1 MVSGGSISM
10 ALSAKQRR
18 VWDENGYLVIDGF
31 FDESEINAVE
41 SSLIRVWL
49 ERPANMTVDDLVTN
63 RRIRASQ
70 VADDELDHLFKV
82 NDLYLI
88 DPTVRRVI
96 SSERVVAAVG
106 ELLGDVPVV
115 CNTLSLEK
123 GSQQGSHI
131 DTLYMTPASDFG
143 LVATWMALEDVHQDA
158 GPLRY
163 FPGSHRIKPF
173 RFSTGNVHYIPSE
186 MPHWFEYMDESV
198 AQHGLE
204 EARFLAKRGDL
215 LIWNALLFHGGS
227 PINDPSRTRNSLVTH
242 FFTKT
247 DCKSLKCHVRKVE
260 GGAGLWMDRP
270 QHSIPGETMSLEQ
283 MGLAERSE
291 GERLVTAVRNG
302 NTSARIEDQFAA
314 TLGALAE
321 TERRLRITQHQLDAI
336 RSSRSWRVTRPL
348 RMFRALRK

>member
-1 MVSGGSISM
+1 MSL

-18 VWDENGYLVIDGF
+18 EWDENGYLVIEGF
-31 FDESEINAVE
+31 FDESDIFAVE
-41 SSLIRVWL
+41 SALTRVWL
-49 ERPANMTVDDLVTN
+49 DRPANVTVDDLVTN

-88 DPTVRRVI
+88 DPTVRCVI
-96 SSERVVAAVG
+96 SSKRVVAAVG

-123 GSQQGSHI
+123 GSQQGSHL

-173 RFSTGNVHYIPSE
+173 RFSTGNVHYVPSE

-198 AQHGLE
+198 AKHGLE
-204 EARFLAKRGDL
+204 ETRFLAKRGDL

-227 PINDPSRTRNSLVTH
+227 PINDLSRTRNSLVTH
-242 FFTKT
+242 FVTRT
-247 DCKSLKCHVRKVE
+247 DSISQKCRLRAVE

-270 QHSIPGETMSLEQ
+270 QHSVSGEAMSPEQ
-283 MGLAERSE
+283 LRLAERSE

-302 NTSARIEDQFAA
+302 NTSACIEDQLAA
-314 TLGALAE
+314 TLGVLAE
-321 TERRLRITQHQLDAI
+321 TERRLRITQRQLDAT
-336 RSSRSWRVTRPL
+336 RSSRSWRITRPL
-348 RMFRALRK
+348 RTIRALHRNSK

>member
-1 MVSGGSISM
+1 MG
-10 ALSAKQRR
+10 LSAKQRR
-18 VWDENGYLVIDGF
+18 EWDENGYLVIEGF
-31 FDESEINAVE
+31 FDESDMNAVE
-41 SSLIRVWL
+41 SSLMRVWL
-49 ERPANMTVDDLVTN
+49 ERPANVTVDDLATN
-63 RRIRASQ
+63 RRIRASH

-96 SSERVVAAVG
+96 SSKRVVAAVG

-123 GSQQGSHI
+123 GSQQGSHL

-198 AQHGLE
+198 AHLGLE
-204 EARFLAKRGDL
+204 ETRFLAKRGDL
-215 LIWNALLFHGGS
+215 LIWNALLFHGGA
-227 PINDPSRTRNSLVTH
+227 PINDLSRTRNSLVTH
-242 FFTKT
+242 FYTRT
-247 DCKSLKCHVRKVE
+247 DCKSWKCHVKTVE

-270 QHSIPGETMSLEQ
+270 QQSIPGEAMSLEQ
-283 MGLAERSE
+283 MKLAERSE
-291 GERLVTAVRNG
+291 GERLVTAVRNS
-302 NTSARIEDQFAA
+302 NTNTRIEDQLEA

-321 TERRLRITQHQLDAI
+321 TERRLRIAQHQLDAT
-336 RSSRSWRVTRPL
+336 RSSRSWRITRPL
-348 RMFRALRK
+348 RKIAALRK